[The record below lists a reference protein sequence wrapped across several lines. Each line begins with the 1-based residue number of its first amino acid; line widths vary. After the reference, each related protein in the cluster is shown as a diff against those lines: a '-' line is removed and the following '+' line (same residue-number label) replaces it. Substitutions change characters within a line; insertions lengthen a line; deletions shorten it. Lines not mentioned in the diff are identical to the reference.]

1 MIDANEDFEGT
12 WPYAPN
18 FFHGN
23 GFAMHYVDER
33 DADEQGAGDETFL
46 CVHGEPTWGYLYRNI
61 IPRLARHGRVVVPDQ
76 MGFGK
81 SETPQD
87 RAYTI
92 EEHCDNLDRLV
103 LELDLENLTLVLQD
117 WGGPIGSAIAYR
129 HPERV
134 KRLCVM
140 NAMVGGRAPESAGTF
155 HSSPWLQW
163 VNGPAFEG
171 TIKNLSATALSVMKR
186 VGFENTAQ
194 VDETW
199 VRAYAAPFPS
209 PDDCIAA
216 YRFPQCIADRE
227 TVDFLKSIRTP
238 EAVAALKQ
246 MSAMMIFG
254 EADRALPKDFAIGCF
269 KDLWPDG
276 PVVTLP
282 GVGHFLQEDAPE
294 TVSAL
299 IEQFVQMT

>member
-1 MIDANEDFEGT
+1 MIEANETFDGT
-12 WPYAPN
+12 WPYTPRL
-18 FFHGN
+18 FHGN
-23 GFAMHYVDER
+23 GFAMHY
-33 DADEQGAGDETFL
+33 ADENPDGQETFL

-61 IPRLARHGRVVVPDQ
+61 IPRLARYGHVVVPDH

-103 LELDLENLTLVLQD
+103 LDLDLTNLTLVIQD
-117 WGGPIGSAIAYR
+117 WGGPIGGAIAYR

-140 NAMVGGRAPESAGTF
+140 NAIVGGRAPDSAGSF
-155 HSSPWLQW
+155 GLPPWLQW
-163 VNGPAFEG
+163 VSCPAFEP
-171 TIKNLSATALSVMKR
+171 TIKNLLATALSVMKR
-186 VGFENTAQ
+186 VGFESAAR

-199 VRAYAAPFPS
+199 IRAYAAPFPTPES
-209 PDDCIAA
+209 CIAA
-216 YRFPQCIADRE
+216 YRFPQCINDRE
-227 TVDFLKSIRTP
+227 TVDFLKTVRTP
-238 EAVAALKQ
+238 EAMAAVKEKP
-246 MSAMMIFG
+246 AMLIFG
-254 EADRALPKDFAIGCF
+254 EADRALPQAFTIGCF
-269 KDLWPDG
+269 KDLWPNG

-294 TVSAL
+294 TVAAL
-299 IEQFVQMT
+299 IQQFVQMT